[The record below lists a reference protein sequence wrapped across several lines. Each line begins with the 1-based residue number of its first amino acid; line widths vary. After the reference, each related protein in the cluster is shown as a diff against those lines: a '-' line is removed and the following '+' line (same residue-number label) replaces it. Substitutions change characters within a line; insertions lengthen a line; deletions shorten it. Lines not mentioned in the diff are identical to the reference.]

1 MLFLKLRLGIITHS
15 FSTFHLFIH
24 IKLLFL
30 LRKLLIYAHVF
41 GAYNV
46 LRIVLDTFIEK
57 ANRTPKF
64 LAILSEQNV

>member
-1 MLFLKLRLGIITHS
+1 M
-15 FSTFHLFIH
+15 
-24 IKLLFL
+24 KLLFL
-30 LRKLLIYAHVF
+30 LRKLLIYAHVS

-64 LAILSEQNV
+64 LAILREQNV